1 MSERLSVV
9 GEEPAGGPEQ
19 DAAGSSYA
27 SVLDRAER
35 AVMLAVAHLG
45 DSPRL
50 VPLASVGLRTE
61 VTLRRLFER
70 WSTMVWHAYQVPTY
84 GEVRTLSEQ
93 LSSLRH
99 RVASLEQ
106 RLDGRDAGGDA

>member
-1 MSERLSVV
+1 VSERLSVV
-9 GEEPAGGPEQ
+9 GEESVPGPENIPV
-19 DAAGSSYA
+19 DSSYA
-27 SVLDRAER
+27 SVLDLAER

-70 WSTMVWHAYQVPTY
+70 WSTMVWHAYRVPTY
-84 GEVRTLSEQ
+84 VAVRTLAEQ
-93 LSSLRH
+93 MSSLRH
-99 RVASLEQ
+99 RVAALEH

>member
-1 MSERLSVV
+1 VSERLSVV
-9 GEEPAGGPEQ
+9 GEEPVDGTEQ
-19 DAAGSSYA
+19 DGADSAYA

-70 WSTMVWHAYQVPTY
+70 WTTMVWHAYRVPTY
-84 GEVRTLSEQ
+84 GEVRTLAEQ

-99 RVASLEQ
+99 RVANLEQ
-106 RLDGRDAGGDA
+106 RLDGSDAGGGA